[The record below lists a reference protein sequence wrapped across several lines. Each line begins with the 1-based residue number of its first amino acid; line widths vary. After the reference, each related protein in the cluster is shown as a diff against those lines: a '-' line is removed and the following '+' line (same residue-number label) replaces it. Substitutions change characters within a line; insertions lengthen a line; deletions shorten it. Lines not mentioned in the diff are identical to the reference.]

1 MLEAETLLSF
11 EVAQQVRE
19 QTGQI
24 EATDITELPE
34 GQPSRICSGQH
45 KLILVELRLSR
56 TRAPGRY
63 LAQCSPDSVRLV
75 TRLATCSIT

>member
-45 KLILVELRLSR
+45 KHIQVELRLSR
-56 TRAPGRY
+56 T
-63 LAQCSPDSVRLV
+63 
-75 TRLATCSIT
+75 